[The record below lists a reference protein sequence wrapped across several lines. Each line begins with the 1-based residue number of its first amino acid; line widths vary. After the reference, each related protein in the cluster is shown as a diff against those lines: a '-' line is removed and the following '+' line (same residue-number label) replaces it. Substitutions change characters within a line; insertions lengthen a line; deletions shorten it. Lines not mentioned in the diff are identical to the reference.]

1 MHDLI
6 ISGGEVHDGFASA
19 PVTADVAVT
28 AGRVT
33 AVGKDLG
40 AARRTIDATG
50 LVTAPGFVDPHSHSD
65 SVPFLPDA
73 QPFKL
78 LQGVTTEV
86 VGNCGFSMGPADPAT
101 ADLSPIQ
108 LGEQTFT
115 TFADYLDAAEAAG
128 LSNHLAPLV
137 GHNTLRLAVA
147 GLDRRLPPGG
157 LDRLC
162 ALTEEAFAAG
172 ARGLSSG
179 LEYVPGAYADP
190 AELTAL
196 ARIARRYDGTY
207 ATHMRSESEG
217 LADALGEAVAIA
229 RAAGT
234 RLQVSHCK
242 ASGRAVH
249 GASRLILDTLAE
261 ARRNGVDARADQYPY
276 RAFCTSMSAMLPP
289 EACEGGMDALRARLL
304 DPRTRAALRATAEA
318 PGPGTGVGLWREVHP
333 EDLQILRHTDPSV
346 TGRRLADV
354 LAGREPWDVLCE
366 LLVADPQAYVVCH
379 TMDEDDVRTI
389 MADPLVAIGSDS
401 DIPIGPNHP
410 RTYGTFPTFLGGY
423 VRDAGVVDLAEAIR
437 KVTSATA
444 SQFGL
449 SDRGWIGRGSVA
461 DLVLL
466 DPARIGHAGTYEHP
480 DLRPTGVTHVFLAG
494 EQVIADGEFTGER
507 RGRMLR
513 SERR

>member
-6 ISGGEVHDGFASA
+6 ISGGEVHDGFAST
-19 PVTADVAVT
+19 PVTADVAIT
-28 AGRVT
+28 ADRII

-40 AARRTIDATG
+40 AARRTIDAAG
-50 LVTAPGFVDPHSHSD
+50 LVIAPGFVDPHSHSD

-86 VGNCGFSMGPADPAT
+86 VGNCGFSMGPADPET
-101 ADLSPIQ
+101 AGLSPIQ

-128 LSNHLAPLV
+128 LSNHFAPLV

-147 GLDRRLPPGG
+147 GMEKQLPPGG
-157 LDRLC
+157 LDQLC
-162 ALTEEAFAAG
+162 ALTDEAFAAG

-179 LEYVPGAYADP
+179 LEYVPGAYADL

-196 ARIARRYDGTY
+196 ARIARRYDGAY
-207 ATHMRSESEG
+207 ATHSRSESEG
-217 LADALGEAVAIA
+217 LADALDEAVAVA
-229 RAAGT
+229 RAAGI

-249 GASRLILDTLAE
+249 GAARLILEKLAE
-261 ARRNGVDARADQYPY
+261 ARRSGVDVRGDQYPY
-276 RAFCTSMSAMLPP
+276 RAFCTSLSAMLPP
-289 EACEGGMDALRARLL
+289 EACEGNVDALRARLS
-304 DPRTRAALRATAEA
+304 DPVTRAALRATAEG
-318 PGPGTGVGLWREVHP
+318 PGPGIGVGLWRELHP
-333 EDLQILRHTDPSV
+333 EDMQILRHTDPTV
-346 TGRRLADV
+346 KGRRLAEV
-354 LAGREPWDVLCE
+354 LAGRDPWDVLCE
-366 LLVADPQAYVVCH
+366 LLIADPHAYVVCH
-379 TMDEDDVRTI
+379 TMEEGDVLAI
-389 MADPLVAIGSDS
+389 MADPLVTIGSDS

-410 RTYGTFPTFLGGY
+410 RTFGTFPTFLGSY
-423 VRDAGVVDLAEAIR
+423 VRDGGVVDLPEAIR

-461 DLVLL
+461 DLVVF
-466 DPARIGHAGTYEHP
+466 DPARIGHAGTYENP
-480 DLRPTGVTHVFLAG
+480 ELRPTGMVHVFLAG
-494 EQVIADGEFTGER
+494 EQVIVDSEFTGER

-513 SERR
+513 SARR